1 MFKYFTFKGI
11 LCSIKKLIIPSAAL
25 IVIFALL
32 GAGFAFSKAESDESG
47 EIAFSVEYTASRAFL
62 ISLPDGESAADSI
75 EAEIATV
82 ATASAL
88 LGNASCRVSV
98 LEALIELYD
107 YEAPV
112 ADAEAEQ
119 TGPADS
125 EEEDK
130 KELTLEELFGK
141 EKGDELEQSDLGGYL
156 SVSVASGTPMLT
168 LNVTSANKEF
178 AANILACYGEY
189 LCTEAMTY
197 IGSGAVCTPLGEANV
212 ESHVSGGMQSISPE
226 GSVYEAMVKYAV
238 IFGIIGAVLAA
249 VFATLLEFF
258 KPTMADG
265 DDFAEY
271 GVKLYGE
278 NCASGKEKM
287 SFAEDAIMRDIKA
300 KGCKKIAVISSLGG
314 GDAARQDKL
323 AARLA
328 ELSGAEVVSAHN
340 VLSSFSE
347 FEKIKDADAVITVER
362 KGKSDR
368 IRFEKLT
375 SLVADYGAELMGTV
389 VL

>member
-141 EKGDELEQSDLGGYL
+141 KKGDELEQSDLGGYL

-197 IGSGAVCTPLGEANV
+197 IGSGA
-212 ESHVSGGMQSISPE
+212 GG
-226 GSVYEAMVKYAV
+226 V
-238 IFGIIGAVLAA
+238 
-249 VFATLLEFF
+249 
-258 KPTMADG
+258 
-265 DDFAEY
+265 
-271 GVKLYGE
+271 
-278 NCASGKEKM
+278 AS
-287 SFAEDAIMRDIKA
+287 
-300 KGCKKIAVISSLGG
+300 
-314 GDAARQDKL
+314 
-323 AARLA
+323 
-328 ELSGAEVVSAHN
+328 
-340 VLSSFSE
+340 
-347 FEKIKDADAVITVER
+347 
-362 KGKSDR
+362 
-368 IRFEKLT
+368 
-375 SLVADYGAELMGTV
+375 
-389 VL
+389 